1 MSYTHN
7 EIELLNLIDGIN
19 KCFYYIGEEGDLVE
33 QHDIDK
39 MDMYVKQFKLRVK
52 RS

>member
-1 MSYTHN
+1 MSYTLN
-7 EIELLNLIDGIN
+7 EIELESLIDGIG
-19 KCFYYIGEEGDLVE
+19 KCFYYIGEEGDLVD

>member
-7 EIELLNLIDGIN
+7 EIELESLIGGIN

-39 MDMYVKQFKLRVK
+39 MDMYIKQFKLRVK

>member
-7 EIELLNLIDGIN
+7 EIELESLIDGIN
-19 KCFYYIGEEGDLVE
+19 KTFYFVGEEGDG
-33 QHDIDK
+33 IDNHELNK
-39 MDMYVKQFKLRVK
+39 LDMYVKQFKLRVK

>member
-7 EIELLNLIDGIN
+7 EIELLNLVDGIN

-33 QHDIDK
+33 QHDMKK
-39 MDMYVKQFKLRVK
+39 MDMYIKQFKLRVH
-52 RS
+52 RA